1 MPVLNDKNMRNH
13 TIGGSAYGFS
23 AARIDHLGASEYTL
37 VVIAADVSGSVAP
50 FRDQIERCVKQIVR
64 ACRRSVRADNLMLRL
79 VGFNGRLNEVHGF
92 KVLADCNED
101 DYDGAIAVGGST
113 ALFDAAHNA
122 IESIAAY
129 GRDLASRHFAA
140 NAILFVVSDG
150 EDNASTMTAASV
162 GDALRELI
170 GSEAVESTVAVL
182 VGVQVQQADRA
193 VPVWVHREVLRL
205 RLVQHIQFVEQNSEQ
220 MICSRLSRTKSRA
233 FSILFVQQIMI
244 FVEQIM
250 IC

>member
-182 VGVQVQQADRA
+182 VGVGVTGSGLSSYLARFERDARFDQYVELADA
-193 VPVWVHREVLRL
+193 DAGTLAQL
-205 RLVQHIQFVEQNSEQ
+205 ADFVGQSVIAQ
-220 MICSRLSRTKSRA
+220 SRA
-233 FSILFVQQIMI
+233 LGSGVSQGLSY
-244 FVEQIM
+244 
-250 IC
+250 